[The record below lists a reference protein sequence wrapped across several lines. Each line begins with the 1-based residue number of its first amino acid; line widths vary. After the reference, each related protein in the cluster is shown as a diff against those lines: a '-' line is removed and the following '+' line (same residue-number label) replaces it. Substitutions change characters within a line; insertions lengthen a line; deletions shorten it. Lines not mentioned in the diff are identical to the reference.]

1 MAYKLYDIDE
11 HVTGSK
17 VFLCFY
23 DEGPDELAMLKKNFG
38 ITQELMASGGPDM
51 TKFAEGAVYTMD
63 TDDGIRV
70 QLITCH
76 ASKSSTR
83 GFEETLDHECC
94 HVIDNIFDSIGFNQ
108 NRMTSKEEFA
118 YFYAWLRGQIRVI
131 ANKYND
137 AKAKQPPKKPVKAT
151 KKA

>member
-1 MAYKLYDIDE
+1 MFYTNEKSKNDSNELKCKIRNPKF
-11 HVTGSK
+11 TGTK
-17 VFLCFY
+17 RVDGKY
-23 DEGPDELAMLKKNFG
+23 
-38 ITQELMASGGPDM
+38 QEIKIPG
-51 TKFAEGAVYTMD
+51 
-63 TDDGIRV
+63 
-70 QLITCH
+70 
-76 ASKSSTR
+76 
-83 GFEETLDHECC
+83 
-94 HVIDNIFDSIGFNQ
+94 IDNIFDSIGFNQ